1 MSTVSVTAGEIMDS
15 AAALMNDT
23 QKQVYTYVV
32 QLPYLKIAIKDLRKK
47 LQLANIPITN
57 ETSAAISVLAGTTVI
72 GFATTPALPA
82 SLVEIQKLWER
93 FSSSDPFVGM
103 TRKDSIPHYLER
115 EPSNRFQIW
124 AWESNEIRLIAA
136 NRNNEIKIDYI
147 EETVDLSTL
156 SSTSAIG
163 IINADSYLHFR
174 TAALCAEFVAENKT
188 RADDLNGEA
197 NNAYEI
203 LAGIEDKAKQAIATR
218 HRPFRAGFKSRSSW

>member
-1 MSTVSVTAGEIMDS
+1 MATPDITAGEIMDS
-15 AAALMNDT
+15 AAALMNDVA
-23 QKQVYTYVV
+23 KQNYSYVV
-32 QLPYLKIAIKDLRKK
+32 QIPYLKIAIKDLRKK

-57 ETSAAISVLAGTTVI
+57 ETSAALAVLTGTTVI
-72 GFATTPALPA
+72 GFTTTPALP
-82 SLVEIQKLWER
+82 SDLVEIQKLWER

-103 TRKDSIPHYLER
+103 TRKDSLPHYLEG

-136 NRNNEIKIDYI
+136 NRDNELKIDYI
-147 EETVDLSTL
+147 QETIDLSTL
-156 SSTSAIG
+156 NQNSTIG

-174 TAALCAEFVAENKT
+174 TAALCAEFVAENKA

-218 HRPFRAGFKSRSSW
+218 HRPFRAGWKSRSSW